1 MKPVGFF
8 YIFARERSKG
18 VKMLCKYVLTV
29 DSISYDIPKSC
40 IQNWDEI
47 KFSRKRSGLEG
58 ITRTFTSKF
67 QFVGEAYDLILEEYL
82 SKYLAS
88 NASISVY
95 TITDSHTYDEF
106 FSCRLDFGSLTYDG
120 NTVSINSIDDSVAN
134 IIKANKG
141 TQYEYSVDEI
151 KDVYQLYY
159 DSVSMNYSQPHTL
172 GGNTVENDASLQ
184 YIVIDKGIYVEAIT
198 YSLPLYISG
207 GELPSRDS
215 PLEFYDAPQESKDDP
230 NVFVKALS
238 DIDIVLNF
246 SFEYYIS
253 YSDAYTTK
261 AEIVLGGRYEDG
273 RLVELKRW
281 GYNKGDVT
289 PSNLNESIK
298 IHLTKGQAL
307 FFDLKVTFNRVNAS
321 TGNIYF
327 RNFKFETRFTS
338 RANPIYV
345 DAIRPIDVLNRL
357 LKSMNGGN
365 EGIYGEIASGADER
379 LDNCVILAAESIRG
393 IPQAKLYTSY
403 TKFKNWMETVFGFV
417 PVINGVTVFFK
428 HRDKLFSDNNVK
440 DLNSSFSSFE
450 YKVDS
455 SRIYSLVR
463 VGYDKQDYESMN
475 GRDEFRF
482 TTEYTT
488 GIDITDNVLEL
499 ISPYRADVYGIEF
512 LSQKRGQDTTD
523 SESDNDVFFV
533 CASTTLHDN
542 GGVQTYKEYRLIR
555 SGWEISG
562 VLDPETMFNTMYW
575 QGGILQA
582 NAGYIGM
589 FTKKLSYSSSDGN
602 SDVVVNGIGMKD
614 DFNVESGI
622 ITCGDVSF
630 TTYNEDI
637 PPTDDET
644 IKILKDDLVYEGY
657 IKEVSSTVERNEG
670 VKYDLF
676 VRSIT
681 KA

>member
-1 MKPVGFF
+1 
-8 YIFARERSKG
+8 
-18 VKMLCKYVLTV
+18 MLCKYVLTV

-88 NASISVY
+88 NASITVY
-95 TITDSHTYDEF
+95 TITNSHTYEEF

-365 EGIYGEIASGADER
+365 EGIYGEIASGVDER

-512 LSQKRGQDTTD
+512 LSQKK
-523 SESDNDVFFV
+523 
-533 CASTTLHDN
+533 
-542 GGVQTYKEYRLIR
+542 YKIQRI
-555 SGWEISG
+555 
-562 VLDPETMFNTMYW
+562 VKVTMMCF
-575 QGGILQA
+575 
-582 NAGYIGM
+582 
-589 FTKKLSYSSSDGN
+589 
-602 SDVVVNGIGMKD
+602 
-614 DFNVESGI
+614 
-622 ITCGDVSF
+622 
-630 TTYNEDI
+630 
-637 PPTDDET
+637 
-644 IKILKDDLVYEGY
+644 
-657 IKEVSSTVERNEG
+657 
-670 VKYDLF
+670 LF
-676 VRSIT
+676 VPVLHYMIMAEYKHIKSIGL
-681 KA
+681 

>member
-1 MKPVGFF
+1 
-8 YIFARERSKG
+8 
-18 VKMLCKYVLTV
+18 MLCKYVLIV

-95 TITDSHTYDEF
+95 TITNSHTYDEF

-141 TQYEYSVDEI
+141 TQYEYSVDEL
-151 KDVYQLYY
+151 KDEAQLYY
-159 DSVSMNYSQPHTL
+159 DRLSYVGSATYYCGGRTLESGSILVDAVSGSDHYMTIPMYIGSSEIVSGSGIEVKDVGASGNLESCLIYTEKATSVKISIKGAYSWD
-172 GGNTVENDASLQ
+172 GASLAADMQ
-184 YIVIDKGIYVEAIT
+184 LKTKSGTLLKEWKGGW
-198 YSLPLYISG
+198 G
-207 GELPSRDS
+207 GESISVNWDGEVTLSADDGIVLLAAYNTKFALYYFSSLKITMEFPSIGLPI
-215 PLEFYDAPQESKDDP
+215 
-230 NVFVKALS
+230 
-238 DIDIVLNF
+238 DIDAIKPVT
-246 SFEYYIS
+246 I
-253 YSDAYTTK
+253 
-261 AEIVLGGRYEDG
+261 
-273 RLVELKRW
+273 LK
-281 GYNKGDVT
+281 
-289 PSNLNESIK
+289 
-298 IHLTKGQAL
+298 
-307 FFDLKVTFNRVNAS
+307 
-321 TGNIYF
+321 
-327 RNFKFETRFTS
+327 
-338 RANPIYV
+338 
-345 DAIRPIDVLNRL
+345 RL

-365 EGIYGEIASGADER
+365 DGIDGEISSGIDER
-379 LDNCVILAAESIRG
+379 LDNCVILTAESIRG
-393 IPQAKLYTSY
+393 IPKAKLYTSY
-403 TKFKNWMETVFGFV
+403 TKFVNWMEAEFGFV
-417 PVINGVTVFFK
+417 PVINGRVVSFR
-428 HRDKLFSDNNVK
+428 HRNNLFGENNVK
-440 DLNSSFSSFE
+440 DLGSNIADFE
-450 YKVDS
+450 YKMEE
-455 SRIYSLVR
+455 SRIYSRVR
-463 VGYDKQDYESMN
+463 VGYDKQEYESMN
-475 GRDEFRF
+475 GRDEFLF

-488 GIDITDNVLEL
+488 GVDITDNVLEL
-499 ISPYRADVYGIEF
+499 ISPYRADAYGIEF
-512 LSQKRGQDTTD
+512 LAQNRGKDTTD
-523 SESDNDVFFV
+523 DESDNDVFFV
-533 CASTTLHDN
+533 GATLSSNDKK
-542 GGVQTYKEYRLIR
+542 YKLIR
-555 SGWEISG
+555 VGWNVDG
-562 VLDPETMFNTMYW
+562 VLSPDTMFNTMYW
-575 QGGILQA
+575 QGAMLQA

-589 FTKKLSYSSSDGN
+589 FTNKLSYSSSDGN
-602 SDVVVNGIGMKD
+602 SDVVVNDIGMKD

-630 TTYNEDI
+630 TTYDEDI

>member
-1 MKPVGFF
+1 
-8 YIFARERSKG
+8 
-18 VKMLCKYVLTV
+18 MLCKYVLIV

-95 TITDSHTYDEF
+95 TITNSHTYDEF

-141 TQYEYSVDEI
+141 TQYEYSVDEL
-151 KDVYQLYY
+151 KDEARLYY
-159 DSVSMNYSQPHTL
+159 DRLSYVGSATYYCGGRTLESGSILVDAVSGSDHYMTIPMYIGSSEIVSGSGIEVKDVGASGNLESCLIYTEKATSVKISIKGAYSWD
-172 GGNTVENDASLQ
+172 GASLAADMQ
-184 YIVIDKGIYVEAIT
+184 LKTKSGTLLKEWKGGW
-198 YSLPLYISG
+198 G
-207 GELPSRDS
+207 GESISVNWDGEVTLSADDGIVLLAAYNTKFALYYFSSLKITMEFPSIGLPI
-215 PLEFYDAPQESKDDP
+215 
-230 NVFVKALS
+230 
-238 DIDIVLNF
+238 DIDAINPVT
-246 SFEYYIS
+246 I
-253 YSDAYTTK
+253 
-261 AEIVLGGRYEDG
+261 
-273 RLVELKRW
+273 LK
-281 GYNKGDVT
+281 
-289 PSNLNESIK
+289 
-298 IHLTKGQAL
+298 
-307 FFDLKVTFNRVNAS
+307 
-321 TGNIYF
+321 
-327 RNFKFETRFTS
+327 
-338 RANPIYV
+338 
-345 DAIRPIDVLNRL
+345 RL

-365 EGIYGEIASGADER
+365 DGIDGEISSGIDER
-379 LDNCVILAAESIRG
+379 LDNCVILTAESIRG
-393 IPQAKLYTSY
+393 IPKAKLYTSY
-403 TKFKNWMETVFGFV
+403 TKFVNWMEAEFGFV
-417 PVINGVTVFFK
+417 PVINGRVVSFR
-428 HRDKLFSDNNVK
+428 HRNNLFGENNVK
-440 DLNSSFSSFE
+440 DLGSNIADFE
-450 YKVDS
+450 YKMEE
-455 SRIYSLVR
+455 SRIYSRVR
-463 VGYDKQDYESMN
+463 VGYDKQEYESMN

-488 GIDITDNVLEL
+488 GVDITDNVLEL
-499 ISPYRADVYGIEF
+499 ISPYRADAYGIEF
-512 LSQKRGQDTTD
+512 LAQNRGKDTTD
-523 SESDNDVFFV
+523 DESDNDVFFV
-533 CASTTLHDN
+533 GATLSSNDKK
-542 GGVQTYKEYRLIR
+542 YKLMRA
-555 SGWEISG
+555 GWNVDG
-562 VLDPETMFNTMYW
+562 VLSPDTMFNTMYW
-575 QGGILQA
+575 QGAMLQA

-589 FTKKLSYSSSDGN
+589 FTNKLSYSSSDGN

-630 TTYNEDI
+630 TTYDEDI

>member
-1 MKPVGFF
+1 
-8 YIFARERSKG
+8 
-18 VKMLCKYVLTV
+18 MLCKYVLTV

-88 NASISVY
+88 NASITVY
-95 TITDSHTYDEF
+95 TITNSHTYEEF

-215 PLEFYDAPQESKDDP
+215 PLEFYDVPQESKDDP

-273 RLVELKRW
+273 RLVKLKRW

-307 FFDLKVTFNRVNAS
+307 FFDLMVTFNRVNAS

-365 EGIYGEIASGADER
+365 EGIYGEIASGVDER

>member
-1 MKPVGFF
+1 
-8 YIFARERSKG
+8 
-18 VKMLCKYVLTV
+18 MLCKYVLIV

-67 QFVGEAYDLILEEYL
+67 LFVGEAYDLILEEYL

-95 TITDSHTYDEF
+95 TITNSHTYDEF

-141 TQYEYSVDEI
+141 TQYEYSVDEL
-151 KDVYQLYY
+151 KDEARLYY
-159 DSVSMNYSQPHTL
+159 DRLSYVGSATYYCGGRTLESGSILVDAVSGSDHYMTIPMYIGSSEIVSGSGIEVKDVGASGNLESCLIYTEKATSVKISIKGAYSWD
-172 GGNTVENDASLQ
+172 GASLAADMQ
-184 YIVIDKGIYVEAIT
+184 LKTKSGTLLKEWKGGW
-198 YSLPLYISG
+198 G
-207 GELPSRDS
+207 GESGVVNWDGEVTLSADDGIVLLAAYNTKFALYYFSSLKITMEFPSIGLPI
-215 PLEFYDAPQESKDDP
+215 
-230 NVFVKALS
+230 
-238 DIDIVLNF
+238 DIDAIKPVT
-246 SFEYYIS
+246 I
-253 YSDAYTTK
+253 
-261 AEIVLGGRYEDG
+261 
-273 RLVELKRW
+273 LK
-281 GYNKGDVT
+281 
-289 PSNLNESIK
+289 
-298 IHLTKGQAL
+298 
-307 FFDLKVTFNRVNAS
+307 
-321 TGNIYF
+321 
-327 RNFKFETRFTS
+327 
-338 RANPIYV
+338 
-345 DAIRPIDVLNRL
+345 RL

-365 EGIYGEIASGADER
+365 DGIDGEISSGIDER
-379 LDNCVILAAESIRG
+379 LDNCVILTAESIRG
-393 IPQAKLYTSY
+393 IPKAKLYTSY
-403 TKFKNWMETVFGFV
+403 TKFVNWMEAEFGFV
-417 PVINGVTVFFK
+417 PVINGRVVSFR
-428 HRDKLFSDNNVK
+428 HRNNLFGENNVK
-440 DLNSSFSSFE
+440 DLGSNIADFE
-450 YKVDS
+450 YKIEE
-455 SRIYSLVR
+455 SRIYSRVR
-463 VGYDKQDYESMN
+463 VGYDKQEYESMN

-488 GIDITDNVLEL
+488 GVDITDNVLEL
-499 ISPYRADVYGIEF
+499 ISPYRADAYGIEF
-512 LSQKRGQDTTD
+512 LAQNRGKDTTD
-523 SESDNDVFFV
+523 DESDNDVFFV
-533 CASTTLHDN
+533 GATLSSNDKK
-542 GGVQTYKEYRLIR
+542 YKLIR
-555 SGWEISG
+555 VGWNVDG
-562 VLDPETMFNTMYW
+562 VLSPDTMFNTMYW
-575 QGGILQA
+575 QGAMLQA

-589 FTKKLSYSSSDGN
+589 FTNKLSYSSSDGN

-630 TTYNEDI
+630 TTYDEDI

>member
-1 MKPVGFF
+1 
-8 YIFARERSKG
+8 
-18 VKMLCKYVLTV
+18 MLCKYVLIV

-141 TQYEYSVDEI
+141 TQYEYSVDEL
-151 KDVYQLYY
+151 KDEAQLYY
-159 DSVSMNYSQPHTL
+159 DRLSYVGSATYYCGGRTLESGSILVDAVSGSDHYMTIPMYIGSSEIVSGSGIEVKDVGASGNLESCLIYTEKATSVKISIKGAYSWD
-172 GGNTVENDASLQ
+172 GASLAADMQ
-184 YIVIDKGIYVEAIT
+184 LKTKSGTLLKEWKGGW
-198 YSLPLYISG
+198 G
-207 GELPSRDS
+207 GESISVNWDGEVTLSADDGIVLLAAYNTKFALYYFSSLKITMEFPSIGLPI
-215 PLEFYDAPQESKDDP
+215 
-230 NVFVKALS
+230 
-238 DIDIVLNF
+238 DIDAIKPVT
-246 SFEYYIS
+246 I
-253 YSDAYTTK
+253 
-261 AEIVLGGRYEDG
+261 
-273 RLVELKRW
+273 LK
-281 GYNKGDVT
+281 
-289 PSNLNESIK
+289 
-298 IHLTKGQAL
+298 
-307 FFDLKVTFNRVNAS
+307 
-321 TGNIYF
+321 
-327 RNFKFETRFTS
+327 
-338 RANPIYV
+338 
-345 DAIRPIDVLNRL
+345 RL

-365 EGIYGEIASGADER
+365 DGIDGEISSGIDER
-379 LDNCVILAAESIRG
+379 LDNCVILTAESIRG
-393 IPQAKLYTSY
+393 IPKAKLYTSY
-403 TKFKNWMETVFGFV
+403 TKFVNWMEAEFGFV
-417 PVINGVTVFFK
+417 PVINGRVVSFR
-428 HRDKLFSDNNVK
+428 HRNNLFGENNVK
-440 DLNSSFSSFE
+440 DLGSNIADFE
-450 YKVDS
+450 YKMEE
-455 SRIYSLVR
+455 SRIYSRVR
-463 VGYDKQDYESMN
+463 VGYDKQEYESMN

-488 GIDITDNVLEL
+488 GVDITDNVLEL
-499 ISPYRADVYGIEF
+499 ISPYRADAYGIEF
-512 LSQKRGQDTTD
+512 LAQNRGKDTTD
-523 SESDNDVFFV
+523 DESDNDVFFV
-533 CASTTLHDN
+533 GATLSSNDKK
-542 GGVQTYKEYRLIR
+542 YKLIR
-555 SGWEISG
+555 VGWNVDG
-562 VLDPETMFNTMYW
+562 VLSPDTMFNTMYW
-575 QGGILQA
+575 QGAMLQA

-589 FTKKLSYSSSDGN
+589 FTNKLSYSSSDGN
-602 SDVVVNGIGMKD
+602 SDVVVNDIGMKD

-630 TTYNEDI
+630 TTYDEDI

>member
-1 MKPVGFF
+1 
-8 YIFARERSKG
+8 
-18 VKMLCKYVLTV
+18 MLCKYVLIV

-95 TITDSHTYDEF
+95 TITNSHTYDEF

-141 TQYEYSVDEI
+141 TQYEYSVDEL
-151 KDVYQLYY
+151 KDEAQLYY
-159 DSVSMNYSQPHTL
+159 DRLSYVGSATYYCGGRTLESGSILVDAVSGSDHYMTIPMYIGSSEIVSGSGIEVKDVGASGNLESCLIYTEKATSVKISIKGAYSWD
-172 GGNTVENDASLQ
+172 GASLAADMQ
-184 YIVIDKGIYVEAIT
+184 LKTKSGTLLKEWKGGW
-198 YSLPLYISG
+198 G
-207 GELPSRDS
+207 GESISVNWDGEVTLSADDGIVLLAAYNTKFALYYFSSLKITMEFPSIGLPI
-215 PLEFYDAPQESKDDP
+215 
-230 NVFVKALS
+230 
-238 DIDIVLNF
+238 DIDAIKPVT
-246 SFEYYIS
+246 I
-253 YSDAYTTK
+253 
-261 AEIVLGGRYEDG
+261 
-273 RLVELKRW
+273 LK
-281 GYNKGDVT
+281 
-289 PSNLNESIK
+289 
-298 IHLTKGQAL
+298 
-307 FFDLKVTFNRVNAS
+307 
-321 TGNIYF
+321 
-327 RNFKFETRFTS
+327 
-338 RANPIYV
+338 
-345 DAIRPIDVLNRL
+345 RL

-365 EGIYGEIASGADER
+365 DGIDGEISSGIDER
-379 LDNCVILAAESIRG
+379 LDNCVILTAESIRS
-393 IPQAKLYTSY
+393 IPKAKLYTSY
-403 TKFKNWMETVFGFV
+403 TKFVNWMEAEFGFV
-417 PVINGVTVFFK
+417 PVINGRVVSFR
-428 HRDKLFSDNNVK
+428 HRNNLFGENNVK
-440 DLNSSFSSFE
+440 DLGSNIADFE
-450 YKVDS
+450 YKMEE
-455 SRIYSLVR
+455 SRIYSRVR
-463 VGYDKQDYESMN
+463 VGYDKQEYESMN

-488 GIDITDNVLEL
+488 GVDITDNVLEL
-499 ISPYRADVYGIEF
+499 ISPYRADAYGIEF
-512 LSQKRGQDTTD
+512 LAQNRGKDTTD
-523 SESDNDVFFV
+523 DESDNDVFFV
-533 CASTTLHDN
+533 GATLSSNDKK
-542 GGVQTYKEYRLIR
+542 YKLIR
-555 SGWEISG
+555 VGWNVDG
-562 VLDPETMFNTMYW
+562 VLSPDTMFNTMYW
-575 QGGILQA
+575 QGAMLQA

-589 FTKKLSYSSSDGN
+589 FTNKLSYSSSDGN
-602 SDVVVNGIGMKD
+602 SDVVVNDIGMKD

-630 TTYNEDI
+630 TTYDEDI

>member
-1 MKPVGFF
+1 
-8 YIFARERSKG
+8 
-18 VKMLCKYVLTV
+18 MLCKYVLIV

-95 TITDSHTYDEF
+95 TITNSHTYDEF

-141 TQYEYSVDEI
+141 TQYEYSVDEL
-151 KDVYQLYY
+151 KDEARLYY
-159 DSVSMNYSQPHTL
+159 DRLSYVGSATYYCGGRTLESGSILVDAVSGSDHYMTIPMYIGSSEIVSGSGIEVKDVGASGNLESCLIYTEKATSVKISIKGAYSWD
-172 GGNTVENDASLQ
+172 GASLAADMQ
-184 YIVIDKGIYVEAIT
+184 LKTKSGTLLKEWKGGW
-198 YSLPLYISG
+198 G
-207 GELPSRDS
+207 GESISVNWDGEVTLSADDGIVLLAAYNTKFALYYFSSLKITMEFPSIGLPI
-215 PLEFYDAPQESKDDP
+215 
-230 NVFVKALS
+230 
-238 DIDIVLNF
+238 DIDAIKPVT
-246 SFEYYIS
+246 I
-253 YSDAYTTK
+253 
-261 AEIVLGGRYEDG
+261 
-273 RLVELKRW
+273 LK
-281 GYNKGDVT
+281 
-289 PSNLNESIK
+289 
-298 IHLTKGQAL
+298 
-307 FFDLKVTFNRVNAS
+307 
-321 TGNIYF
+321 
-327 RNFKFETRFTS
+327 
-338 RANPIYV
+338 
-345 DAIRPIDVLNRL
+345 RL

-365 EGIYGEIASGADER
+365 DGIDGEISSGIDER
-379 LDNCVILAAESIRG
+379 LDNCVILTAESIRG
-393 IPQAKLYTSY
+393 IPKAKLYTSY
-403 TKFKNWMETVFGFV
+403 TKFVNWMEAEFGFV
-417 PVINGVTVFFK
+417 PVINGRVVSFR
-428 HRDKLFSDNNVK
+428 HRNNLFGENNVK
-440 DLNSSFSSFE
+440 DLGSNIADFE
-450 YKVDS
+450 YKMEE
-455 SRIYSLVR
+455 SRIYSRVR
-463 VGYDKQDYESMN
+463 VGYDKQEYESMN

-488 GIDITDNVLEL
+488 GVDITDNVLEL
-499 ISPYRADVYGIEF
+499 ISPYRADAYGIEF
-512 LSQKRGQDTTD
+512 LAQNRGKDTTD
-523 SESDNDVFFV
+523 DESDNDVFFV
-533 CASTTLHDN
+533 GATLSSNDKK
-542 GGVQTYKEYRLIR
+542 YKLIR
-555 SGWEISG
+555 VGWNVDG
-562 VLDPETMFNTMYW
+562 VLSPDTMFNTMYW
-575 QGGILQA
+575 QGAMLQA

-589 FTKKLSYSSSDGN
+589 FTNKLSYSSSDGN
-602 SDVVVNGIGMKD
+602 SDVVVNDIGMKD

-630 TTYNEDI
+630 TTYDEDI

>member
-1 MKPVGFF
+1 
-8 YIFARERSKG
+8 
-18 VKMLCKYVLTV
+18 MLCKYVLTV
-29 DSISYDIPKSC
+29 DSISYDIPKFC

-95 TITDSHTYDEF
+95 TITNSHTYDEF

-141 TQYEYSVDEI
+141 TQYEYSVDEL
-151 KDVYQLYY
+151 KDEARLYY
-159 DSVSMNYSQPHTL
+159 DRLSYVGSATYYCGGRTLESGSILVDAVSGSDHYMTIPMYIGSSEIVSGSGIEVKDVGASGNLESCLIYTEKATSVKISIKGAYSWD
-172 GGNTVENDASLQ
+172 GASLAADMQ
-184 YIVIDKGIYVEAIT
+184 LKTKSGTLLKEWKGGW
-198 YSLPLYISG
+198 G
-207 GELPSRDS
+207 GESISVNWDGEVTLSADDGIVLLAAYNTKFALYYFSSLKITMEFPSIGLPI
-215 PLEFYDAPQESKDDP
+215 
-230 NVFVKALS
+230 
-238 DIDIVLNF
+238 DIDAIKPVT
-246 SFEYYIS
+246 I
-253 YSDAYTTK
+253 
-261 AEIVLGGRYEDG
+261 
-273 RLVELKRW
+273 LK
-281 GYNKGDVT
+281 
-289 PSNLNESIK
+289 
-298 IHLTKGQAL
+298 
-307 FFDLKVTFNRVNAS
+307 
-321 TGNIYF
+321 
-327 RNFKFETRFTS
+327 
-338 RANPIYV
+338 
-345 DAIRPIDVLNRL
+345 RL

-365 EGIYGEIASGADER
+365 DGIDGEISSGIDER
-379 LDNCVILAAESIRG
+379 LDNCVILTAESIRG
-393 IPQAKLYTSY
+393 IPKAKLYTSY
-403 TKFKNWMETVFGFV
+403 TKFVNWMEAEFGFV
-417 PVINGVTVFFK
+417 PVINGRVVSFR
-428 HRDKLFSDNNVK
+428 HRNNLFGENNVK
-440 DLNSSFSSFE
+440 DLGSNIADFE
-450 YKVDS
+450 YKMEE
-455 SRIYSLVR
+455 SRIYSRVR
-463 VGYDKQDYESMN
+463 VGYDKQEYESMN

-488 GIDITDNVLEL
+488 GVDITDNVLEL
-499 ISPYRADVYGIEF
+499 ISPYRADAYGIEF
-512 LSQKRGQDTTD
+512 LAQNRGKDTTD
-523 SESDNDVFFV
+523 DESDNDVFFV
-533 CASTTLHDN
+533 GATLSSNDKK
-542 GGVQTYKEYRLIR
+542 YKLIR
-555 SGWEISG
+555 VGWNVDG
-562 VLDPETMFNTMYW
+562 VLSPDTMFNTMYW
-575 QGGILQA
+575 QGAMLQA

-589 FTKKLSYSSSDGN
+589 FTNKLSYSSSDGN
-602 SDVVVNGIGMKD
+602 SDVVVNDIGMKD

-630 TTYNEDI
+630 TTYDEDI

>member
-1 MKPVGFF
+1 
-8 YIFARERSKG
+8 
-18 VKMLCKYVLTV
+18 MLCKYVLIV

-95 TITDSHTYDEF
+95 TITNSHTYDEF

-141 TQYEYSVDEI
+141 TQYEYSVDEL
-151 KDVYQLYY
+151 KDEARLYY
-159 DSVSMNYSQPHTL
+159 DRLSYVGSATYYCGGRTLESGSILVDAVSGSDHYMTIPMYIGSSEIVSGSGIEVKDVGASGNLESCLIYTEKATSVKISIKGAYSWD
-172 GGNTVENDASLQ
+172 GASLAADMQ
-184 YIVIDKGIYVEAIT
+184 LKTKSGTLLKEWKGGW
-198 YSLPLYISG
+198 G
-207 GELPSRDS
+207 GESISVNWDGEVTLSADDGIVLLAAYNTKFALYYFSSLKITMEFPSIGLPI
-215 PLEFYDAPQESKDDP
+215 
-230 NVFVKALS
+230 
-238 DIDIVLNF
+238 DIDAIKPVT
-246 SFEYYIS
+246 I
-253 YSDAYTTK
+253 
-261 AEIVLGGRYEDG
+261 
-273 RLVELKRW
+273 LK
-281 GYNKGDVT
+281 
-289 PSNLNESIK
+289 
-298 IHLTKGQAL
+298 
-307 FFDLKVTFNRVNAS
+307 
-321 TGNIYF
+321 
-327 RNFKFETRFTS
+327 
-338 RANPIYV
+338 
-345 DAIRPIDVLNRL
+345 RL

-365 EGIYGEIASGADER
+365 DGIDGEISSGIDER
-379 LDNCVILAAESIRG
+379 LDNCVILTAESIRG
-393 IPQAKLYTSY
+393 IPKAKLYTSY
-403 TKFKNWMETVFGFV
+403 TKFVNWMEAEFGFV
-417 PVINGVTVFFK
+417 PVINGRVVSFR
-428 HRDKLFSDNNVK
+428 HRNNLFGENNVK
-440 DLNSSFSSFE
+440 DLGSNIADFE
-450 YKVDS
+450 YKMEE
-455 SRIYSLVR
+455 SRIYSRVR
-463 VGYDKQDYESMN
+463 VGYDKQEYESMN

-488 GIDITDNVLEL
+488 GVDITDNVLEL
-499 ISPYRADVYGIEF
+499 ISPYRADAYGIEF
-512 LSQKRGQDTTD
+512 LAQNRGKDTTD
-523 SESDNDVFFV
+523 DESDNDVFFV
-533 CASTTLHDN
+533 GATLSSNDKK
-542 GGVQTYKEYRLIR
+542 YKLIR
-555 SGWEISG
+555 VGWNVDG
-562 VLDPETMFNTMYW
+562 VLSPDTMFNTMYW
-575 QGGILQA
+575 QGAMLQA

-589 FTKKLSYSSSDGN
+589 FTNKLSYSSSDGN

-630 TTYNEDI
+630 TTYDEDI